1 MRPVV
6 AQAAGTFREAIMP
19 VIKAADLAYGRL
31 RSPDLDK
38 QEEFLTAF
46 GMVRA
51 ARTPKAL
58 YMRGTDS
65 PHHIHV
71 TELGEPKYIGIAF
84 HAASMEDLEK
94 LSRVEGAS
102 KIEDVD
108 EPGGGRRVRLTDPD
122 GFQVEVIHGME
133 MLPKIPVRRPPVN
146 RGEDKTQRRNAL
158 YYKGVERGPSH
169 VKRIGH
175 FVVHSPQFEKT
186 LGWYRDMVG
195 LRASDEVYV
204 DDKSHIVGSFNR
216 LDRGDDF
223 VDHHAFFCIRSD
235 KAGLNHL
242 SYEAADIDD
251 IMIGHEHM
259 VSKGYEHF
267 WGIGRHSLGSQ
278 VFDYW
283 GDPWRRVHEHWADTD
298 VLNASVPP
306 NLISRN
312 DLAGPWGDPPPEK
325 FMHHA
330 VR

>member
-1 MRPVV
+1 
-6 AQAAGTFREAIMP
+6 MP

-51 ARTPKAL
+51 DRTKNAL

-84 HAASMEDLEK
+84 HAASLDDLQK

-102 KIEDVD
+102 KIEEID
-108 EPGGGRRVRLTDPD
+108 EPGGGKRVRLKDPD
-122 GFQVEVIHGME
+122 GFQVEIVYGMAQ
-133 MLPKIPVRRPPVN
+133 MPKIPVVRPAVN
-146 RGEDKTQRRNAL
+146 VGEDKTRRRNAL
-158 YYKGVERGPSH
+158 YRVQKGPSH

-186 LGWYRDMVG
+186 LGWYREMLG
-195 LRASDEVYV
+195 FRCSDEVYA
-204 DDKSHIVGSFNR
+204 DKKENVVGSFNR
-216 LDRGDDF
+216 LDRGEDY
-223 VDHHAFFCIRSD
+223 VDHHVFFCIRSD

-242 SYEAADIDD
+242 SYEAADMDD
-251 IMIGHEHM
+251 IMIGHEHLQQ
-259 VSKGYEHF
+259 KGYEHF

-283 GDPWRRVHEHWADTD
+283 GDPWGRVHEHWADTD
-298 VLNASVPP
+298 VLNASVPA
-306 NLISRN
+306 NLWGRGEI
-312 DLAGPWGDPPPEK
+312 DGPWGDPIPPK
-325 FMHHA
+325 FMGHA
-330 VR
+330 VA